1 MYRLARWTVAAAF
14 LASAG
19 SACLGVVTARFSAR
33 RWWRWVVVLAA
44 VAFVGLTLATATLTV
59 GLLTRD
65 FRLLYVDA
73 HTDTELPLYY
83 ALSAL
88 WAGSQGS
95 LLFWTFLLAACDAVF
110 LLTARR
116 MTRGLRTL
124 AHAVLASLVCFFTGL
139 VVVYADAFVTYRFP
153 PGEGTGLRDALQNVQ
168 MLFHPPTLYLGYL
181 LFAVPFAV
189 VAAALVS
196 GRPMRDALRR
206 SRPWLLAAWTFLT
219 LGNLLG
225 MQWAYVE
232 LGWGGYW
239 SWDPVENASLI
250 PWLSA
255 TALLHTL
262 GLVRRRRVQPAWGA
276 ALALLTF
283 LLCLLGVLLT
293 RGGLV
298 VSMHAFAP
306 SRLAPPLLA
315 GVVAVFL
322 ASAGLVVWQ
331 WRNLTSE
338 TVRAFQS
345 RDWLLAVTAV
355 TLAGL
360 ATVVL
365 VGTWWPAMAAAWASV
380 AGPSESVPTLTRTF
394 YDRVALPA
402 AVVLIAVLWGCSW
415 ARARTQWWLAAVAL
429 APGGFI
435 AWALLRHGSLGA
447 AWSVVVVVLVTLGV
461 GAALSVL
468 GRMTWGVAGW
478 PRGGGSGA
486 RSWRQT
492 WLGLAHAGVAV
503 LVVGL
508 SISEGFSRSEGVVLG
523 PGGSTTA
530 AGVTLEFQGRALT
543 QSKRYEALV
552 ASIKVTK
559 PGQDPVLLRPE
570 LRAYHGRD
578 DLDATLVV
586 RTGLREDLL
595 VAVTKAWPDGRV
607 KLLVRRRPGVLWIWI
622 GGGLMVLGGAG
633 LTALRRRRSPPGGA
647 RDEE

>member
-1 MYRLARWTVAAAF
+1 MYRLARWAVAAAF

-33 RWWRWVVVLAA
+33 RWWRWVVALAA

-73 HTDTELPLYY
+73 HTDSELPLYY

-88 WAGSQGS
+88 WAGPEGS

-116 MTRGLRTL
+116 MTRALRTL

-139 VVVYADAFVTYRFP
+139 VVVYADPFVTYHFP

-168 MLFHPPTLYLGYL
+168 MLFHPATLYLGYL

-196 GRPMRDALRR
+196 GEPMRDALRR

-276 ALALLTF
+276 VLVSLTF

-298 VSMHAFAP
+298 VSKHAFAP
-306 SRLAPPLLA
+306 SRLAPPLLV

-322 ASAGLVVWQ
+322 ASAGLLVWQ

-338 TVRAFQS
+338 TVRTFQR

-355 TLAGL
+355 TLVGL

-380 AGPSESVPTLTRTF
+380 AGPSESIPTLTRTF
-394 YDRVALPA
+394 YDRLAVPV
-402 AVVLIAVLWGCSW
+402 AVVLAAALWGCSVVLS
-415 ARARTQWWLAAVAL
+415 RARSWWVAVVGL
-429 APGGFI
+429 VPGGFI
-435 AWALLRHGSLGA
+435 ACRFIRQGILGPAWGVVAFVMA
-447 AWSVVVVVLVTLGV
+447 AVVG
-461 GAALSVL
+461 GAALTLLARLASRL
-468 GRMTWGVAGW
+468 LNWPARRSGQGVGW
-478 PRGGGSGA
+478 RVA
-486 RSWRQT
+486 A
-492 WLGLAHAGVAV
+492 LLLVHLGVAV
-503 LVVGL
+503 LVMGL
-508 SISEGFSRSEGVVLG
+508 TLSAGFSRSERVALK
-523 PGGSTTA
+523 PGASKGA
-530 AGVTLEFQGRALT
+530 AGLTVQFEGRDFT
-543 QSKRYEALV
+543 EKSGYEAMV
-552 ASIKVTK
+552 ARIKVTES
-559 PGQDPVLLRPE
+559 GGRSVVLSPE
-570 LRAYHGRD
+570 LRAYWGRD
-578 DLDATLVV
+578 DLNAELAV

-595 VAVTKAWPDGRV
+595 VAITADRADGSIA
-607 KLLVRRRPGVLWIWI
+607 LLVHRRPGVLWIWI

-633 LTALRRRRSPPGGA
+633 LTALRRRRSPPGRGS
-647 RDEE
+647 R